1 MVLTSQDY
9 SPDACMNNFTP
20 LQAARVAALWQLY
33 RVSAA
38 AADGPAA
45 KGPTPASPLEGG
57 QAGQGQVTPPVT
69 APGPTPTPKKPIAK
83 PTLKPVKKPTGDSRS
98 GLVFDW
104 LFCLASVAADRTQ
117 MRLMHETDPRLGSQH
132 QLPSEHRLGCSAFR
146 QFKTG

>member
-1 MVLTSQDY
+1 VLLTLQDY

-57 QAGQGQVTPPVT
+57 QAGQGQVTSPT
-69 APGPTPTPKKPIAK
+69 PTPTPKKPTVKPHPK
-83 PTLKPVKKPTGDSRS
+83 PTPKPVKKPTGD
-98 GLVFDW
+98 
-104 LFCLASVAADRTQ
+104 LFLPLHPVPGSVVIDHTQ
-117 MRLMHETDPRLGSQH
+117 VYVTRCTDPRLGNWHHFPQ
-132 QLPSEHRLGCSAFR
+132 
-146 QFKTG
+146 

>member
-1 MVLTSQDY
+1 
-9 SPDACMNNFTP
+9 MNNFTP

-69 APGPTPTPKKPIAK
+69 APSPTPTPKKPTAK
-83 PTLKPVKKPTGDSRS
+83 PHPKPTPKPVKKPTGDSQP
-98 GLVFDW
+98 GLM
-104 LFCLASVAADRTQ
+104 SSP
-117 MRLMHETDPRLGSQH
+117 HP
-132 QLPSEHRLGCSAFR
+132 LPGNNERHPDVSH
-146 QFKTG
+146 T